1 MGPSFFVR
9 KLRCWFIVA
18 EAVECFWTVLFPC
31 SNMGLNTFPCSN
43 MELKIIIDNV
53 SGQKVKQFGKR
64 PVFLKGH
71 NRR

>member
-1 MGPSFFVR
+1 MGPSFFIR

-18 EAVECFWTVLFPC
+18 EAVESFWIVLFPY
-31 SNMGLNTFPCSN
+31 SNVGLNKFPCSN
-43 MELKIIIDNV
+43 MELKIIIENV
-53 SGQKVKQFGKR
+53 SGQKVKQFGKS